1 MENSIIGQKINQ
13 SLHEIYLGRVKAF
26 LLEASDGSLVLL
38 DTGMPNS
45 QATIIK
51 YLNTIGKSVSDIK
64 YILLTHSHIDHFGS
78 ASELKKL
85 SNAMVGINEKGIKY
99 VDGSSG
105 IKLPVVDKKGLG
117 MRFLLSLMKLTLHIR
132 KPKFF
137 KPDMVLKEGVFPE
150 QIHINAKILETPG
163 HTEDSIS
170 IYLPDSKTVIVG
182 DLLFGKPDKLVLPTF
197 YDDYIA
203 LLNSIKRIKDL
214 EPDLICVSHGK
225 NHNVSDI
232 SESNNTN

>member
-1 MENSIIGQKINQ
+1 MENGIIGRKINQ

-26 LLEASDGSLVLL
+26 LLEAPDGSLVLL

-45 QATIIK
+45 QARIIK
-51 YLNTIGKSVSDIK
+51 YLNAIGKSVNDIR

-78 ASELKKL
+78 ASELKRL
-85 SNAMVGINEKGIKY
+85 SNAMVGINDKGIKY
-99 VDGSSG
+99 IDGSAG
-105 IKLPVVDKKGLG
+105 VKLPVVDKRGTG
-117 MRFLLSLMKLTLHIR
+117 MRFLLYLMKVFLHVR

-150 QIHINAKILETPG
+150 QMHINAKILETPG

-182 DLLFGKPDKLVLPTF
+182 DLFFGKPDKLVLPVF

-203 LLNSIKRIKDL
+203 LLNSIKRIRDL

-225 NHNVSDI
+225 NHHVSDI
-232 SESNNTN
+232 SESNTMN